1 METGVQVFAFKS
13 VFCWMK
19 KISRT
24 FYTSTARPSLG
35 PKILR
40 GWSLVPSGCKHPDPE
55 VKNNGN
61 QEIFSS
67 WIQWFHQ
74 EFFALDII
82 IDSGSILNFRG
93 VSRKSMMGNLG
104 KKNMRKNSGRGFQ
117 RSSRWGSR
125 RSKALNFLINVG
137 MHSSGCCVAQRKSCC
152 CQGLKLETFQAT
164 GKGSREYKTKS
175 NVRRKKKMASPNQ

>member
-1 METGVQVFAFKS
+1 MGSRYLLSNLSFVGWKKYPGHFIPVQLCPA
-13 VFCWMK
+13 WGP
-19 KISRT
+19 IS
-24 FYTSTARPSLG
+24 YVGDLLSHLVVSTQ
-35 PKILR
+35 
-40 GWSLVPSGCKHPDPE
+40 DPE
-55 VKNNGN
+55 VKNHGN

-74 EFFALDII
+74 EFFVLDII

-93 VSRKSMMGNLG
+93 VSKKSMMGNLG
-104 KKNMRKNSGRGFQ
+104 KKNMRKNLGRGFQ

-152 CQGLKLETFQAT
+152 CKGLKLETSQAT